1 MSETPDTTYLFAGS
15 GASTKANTEEL
26 LDSHLPA
33 DVTDV
38 VLQTKIDSDNKGLKT
53 VEAFL
58 LKEFTDGITRCD
70 DMLDHIASLDIQK
83 GEEVYLV
90 LLWNDDDESR
100 ELVVAANAAGIVT
113 KDLTDGLDVIL
124 WEEDK
129 PPEPEET
136 PEPPARPKRRSRAAR
151 AADNADREAASVPA
165 PRRGKDTQETVEAV
179 TEALSPV
186 TTVPSATLTLTAEEL
201 NTLIDVRISMAFY
214 DLASTLTRPGKAQEV
229 YKEQTGPS
237 PYSERDEAEAL
248 DPTDA
253 GVPAAPPTPAVT
265 HGRARRTG
273 AEETEEK
280 FTFIMNDEGDQV
292 LRKRG
297 RGKPRSNQVVAELTL
312 AEAREKGYDG

>member
-1 MSETPDTTYLFAGS
+1 MPKTPDTTYLFAGS

-186 TTVPSATLTLTAEEL
+186 DGYAEKEIWTEAEL
-201 NTLIDVRISMAFY
+201 ITLIDAQIAKALLALAVAFDTVR
-214 DLASTLTRPGKAQEV
+214 
-229 YKEQTGPS
+229 KEGGVENTPD
-237 PYSERDEAEAL
+237 PPV
-248 DPTDA
+248 DPTP
-253 GVPAAPPTPAVT
+253 GQ
-265 HGRARRTG
+265 HGRSRRTG

>member
-186 TTVPSATLTLTAEEL
+186 DGYAEKEIWTEAEL
-201 NTLIDVRISMAFY
+201 ITLIDAQIAKALLNIAVAFDTVRQDKPDGVDWSK
-214 DLASTLTRPGKAQEV
+214 LPKAVE
-229 YKEQTGPS
+229 EP
-237 PYSERDEAEAL
+237 AA
-248 DPTDA
+248 DPTS
-253 GVPAAPPTPAVT
+253 GQ
-265 HGRARRTG
+265 HGRSRRTG

>member
-151 AADNADREAASVPA
+151 AADRADREAPSVPA
-165 PRRGKDTQETVEAV
+165 PRRGKDTQEDPEPVTAPLRVVTGEPFSPVDGYAEKEIW
-179 TEALSPV
+179 TEA
-186 TTVPSATLTLTAEEL
+186 EL
-201 NTLIDVRISMAFY
+201 ITLIDAQIAKALLNIAVAFDTVRKDKPDDVDWSKV
-214 DLASTLTRPGKAQEV
+214 PKAVE
-229 YKEQTGPS
+229 EP
-237 PYSERDEAEAL
+237 AA
-248 DPTDA
+248 DPTP
-253 GVPAAPPTPAVT
+253 GQ
-265 HGRARRTG
+265 HGRSRRTG